1 MNVYVPEEM
10 VRTRILLI
18 ALLAFAVLAGPAAAA
33 QRLVPQGWLGVTADG
48 PFDPGDA
55 GEWNRMARAGVET
68 VRTGFR
74 WYQLEPAPGRLD
86 LARSDGIVAAA
97 ARRGI
102 GVLPVIENVP
112 GWAATRPGDLAAPPR
127 DPATLRTFAA
137 ALVDRY
143 GPRGSFWRDNPQL
156 PRRPIRAW
164 QVFNEPNIPGFWSEQ
179 PFMPTYVASLRAAA
193 AGIRDADP
201 GATVV
206 LAGLTNDSWNAL
218 QQLYA
223 AGAHGLFD
231 AVAIH
236 PYTRRPADVLK
247 ILRRARGVMA
257 ANGDAAL
264 PLWITEISWPAA
276 LGRPGWKVGIEV
288 GERRQARVLA
298 VAMRK
303 LYRARRNLKLQRVLW
318 YTWISSEAGPS
329 PFDWAGLRRARPD
342 GTASAPALKVFRRAG
357 RLLRGCAGSARAA
370 RCG

>member
-55 GEWNRMARAGVET
+55 GEWDRMARAGVET

-127 DPATLRTFAA
+127 DPATLRAFAA

-156 PRRPIRAW
+156 ERRPIRAW
-164 QVFNEPNIPGFWSEQ
+164 QVLQRAQRPRLL
-179 PFMPTYVASLRAAA
+179 VRAAA
-193 AGIRDADP
+193 D
-201 GATVV
+201 
-206 LAGLTNDSWNAL
+206 
-218 QQLYA
+218 
-223 AGAHGLFD
+223 
-231 AVAIH
+231 
-236 PYTRRPADVLK
+236 
-247 ILRRARGVMA
+247 
-257 ANGDAAL
+257 
-264 PLWITEISWPAA
+264 
-276 LGRPGWKVGIEV
+276 
-288 GERRQARVLA
+288 
-298 VAMRK
+298 
-303 LYRARRNLKLQRVLW
+303 
-318 YTWISSEAGPS
+318 
-329 PFDWAGLRRARPD
+329 AGLRRRAAGRGGGHPRRRPRRH
-342 GTASAPALKVFRRAG
+342 GRARRAHERELDG
-357 RLLRGCAGSARAA
+357 AGSSSMPPARTGCSTPSPSTRTRAGPPT
-370 RCG
+370 C